1 MSDSHRHP
9 RCLVVQTCF
18 KRGSNVVQTCRF
30 DCELH
35 PILIFL
41 DQPVPVTLSGSFGII
56 YWKSSWESGYN
67 EINRHLKLQNSQ
79 AYLLVYTI
87 LYQQTSLKKLLSPCN
102 NMLLSPWVYHN
113 IITCLIPMTVTTKSG
128 NFQGSQFIYGSGG
141 GALHVTRATWLRSN
155 R

>member
-1 MSDSHRHP
+1 MSS
-9 RCLVVQTCF
+9 
-18 KRGSNVVQTCRF
+18 GSNVVQTCRF

-87 LYQQTSLKKLLSPCN
+87 LYQQTSLKSYYPHVITCYY
-102 NMLLSPWVYHN
+102 PHGF
-113 IITCLIPMTVTTKSG
+113 IITS
-128 NFQGSQFIYGSGG
+128 
-141 GALHVTRATWLRSN
+141 
-155 R
+155 